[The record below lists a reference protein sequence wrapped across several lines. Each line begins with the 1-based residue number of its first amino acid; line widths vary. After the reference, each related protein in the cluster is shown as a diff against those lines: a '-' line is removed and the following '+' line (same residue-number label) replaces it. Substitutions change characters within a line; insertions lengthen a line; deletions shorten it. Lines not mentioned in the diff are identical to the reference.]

1 MMKYIIIFVIIG
13 TLIGIE
19 LLYFQHISFPFL
31 KKFISNTKETIVEAK
46 REIENER
53 NN

>member
-1 MMKYIIIFVIIG
+1 MKYIIIFVIIA
-13 TLIGIE
+13 TLIGVE

-31 KKFISNTKETIVEAK
+31 KKFISNTKETVLEAK

-53 NN
+53 KN